1 MNYSSFFK
9 VRILD
14 VGLLWVYLRRAK
26 EPYRRRICPR
36 AALLIYTRMIKA
48 VLLIGGKRYDVTDH
62 LKNWEDVE
70 ISAKRKDL
78 GGVVRSFSN
87 KFEFVKGAYDLL
99 EAEYLS
105 NYTKASAILV
115 IGVLNDSWGYNE
127 KFRCKL
133 DFSTYQSDGYT
144 ISINAIDDSVAS
156 IINANKSQ
164 VYDIPVSELKEDTL
178 YYDRI
183 KLLNKSAMYITPNFE
198 NELMPDYDRFMALR
212 LQSWETLLPLAY
224 GEISTPV
231 KGVMEV
237 YDVGMDIPYDN
248 AGNTGYF
255 ALCLVDRIEINLRIR
270 MVVDLMTTKVT
281 SLHIRHMSA
290 DNKLKS
296 DKAILLSKDGSSAG
310 VTFVDESLSYAMRDG
325 DRLIAYILCVP
336 SIGEDIDEIIKIS
349 RDYDFYIDY
358 SARNKPVNI
367 DAFSPKKILSSLLSR
382 MGVSLSGDIV
392 SGSMPIPWMMAAE
405 SVRGIKDAK
414 VHTSFSKFCD
424 FAKALMGYD
433 YEILDN
439 SVRFRHMNDFFVNE
453 TKELDHVSNMEL
465 SVDESLI
472 YSGVEIGFD
481 KQDYDEI
488 NGRDEFHFKSSFS
501 TGLDIKDN
509 ILSLI
514 SPYRADCYGLEF
526 LANER
531 DEESKDTDSDN
542 DIFIAH
548 ARKDGDRLV
557 LVREA
562 NGGGIYAVTGVLF
575 PDTIFNASYS
585 PRNMLL
591 VNKERLGIC
600 TDYLSFTASNGNS
613 SISIGGVSETLPV
626 SLPVSDRRIRIDK
639 VSVETPGLSPFP
651 GNYRGRLSFSYAG
664 RSYEGWVSEITE
676 KIGKYQTASY
686 SLILSKI
693 T

>member
-1 MNYSSFFK
+1 
-9 VRILD
+9 
-14 VGLLWVYLRRAK
+14 
-26 EPYRRRICPR
+26 
-36 AALLIYTRMIKA
+36 MIKA
-48 VLLIGGKRYDVTDH
+48 VLLIGGKRYDITDH
-62 LKNWEDVE
+62 LRNWEDVE

-99 EAEYLS
+99 EAEYLA

-133 DFSTYQSDGYT
+133 DFSTFQSDGYT
-144 ISINAIDDSVAS
+144 ITINAIDDSVAS

-164 VYDIPVSELKEDTL
+164 VYDIPVSELKEEAL

-183 KLLNKSAMYITPNFE
+183 DLNNRVEFGVNPNDPNNEQTDPDIYPIEYTGNYLFPLVYMDTNFPVKNKIEVFDNDGYIENSNDVTPLIKAISDIKIVFRLDFKIRQVEVGVDQQAIYPELLLWLFDKNGVKQTSSKIGYFDGDNDIHIDYQYTVLMRPGDYISLFIDSKT
-198 NELMPDYDRFMALR
+198 
-212 LQSWETLLPLAY
+212 LQTLHAKVFDVK
-224 GEISTPV
+224 EISV
-231 KGVMEV
+231 
-237 YDVGMDIPYDN
+237 
-248 AGNTGYF
+248 
-255 ALCLVDRIEINLRIR
+255 
-270 MVVDLMTTKVT
+270 
-281 SLHIRHMSA
+281 
-290 DNKLKS
+290 
-296 DKAILLSKDGSSAG
+296 
-310 VTFVDESLSYAMRDG
+310 SY
-325 DRLIAYILCVP
+325 
-336 SIGEDIDEIIKIS
+336 IG
-349 RDYDFYIDY
+349 
-358 SARNKPVNI
+358 RNKPVNI
-367 DAFSPKKILSSLLSR
+367 DAFSPKKLLSSLLSR

-424 FAKALMGYD
+424 FAKALLGYD

-453 TKELDHVSNMEL
+453 TKDLEHVSGMDL

-472 YSGVEIGFD
+472 YSGVDIGFD

-501 TGLDIKDN
+501 TGLSIKDN

-531 DEESKDTDSDN
+531 DEDSKDTDSDN
-542 DIFIAH
+542 DIFIVH
-548 ARKDGDRLV
+548 ARKDDDRLI

-562 NGGGIYAVTGVLF
+562 NGGGICAVTGVLF
-575 PDTIFNASYS
+575 PDTIFNALYS

-591 VNKERLGIC
+591 VNKFRINIC
-600 TDYLSFTASNGNS
+600 TDYLSFTASEGNS
-613 SISIGGVSETLPV
+613 SISVGGVPETLPI
-626 SLPVSDRRIRIDK
+626 SLPANDRRIRIDK
-639 VSVETPGLSPFP
+639 VSVETIGLSPFP
-651 GNYRGRLSFSYAG
+651 GNYRGKLSFSYAG

-676 KIGKYQTASY
+676 KIGKPQTTTY

>member
-1 MNYSSFFK
+1 M
-9 VRILD
+9 
-14 VGLLWVYLRRAK
+14 
-26 EPYRRRICPR
+26 
-36 AALLIYTRMIKA
+36 RMIKA

-105 NYTKASAILV
+105 NYTRASAILV

-183 KLLNKSAMYITPNFE
+183 KLLNKSTMYITPNFE

-212 LQSWETLLPLAY
+212 LQSRETLLPLAY

-248 AGNTGYF
+248 AGKTGYF
-255 ALCLVDRIEINLRIR
+255 ALCLVDKIEINLRIR
-270 MVVDLMTTKVT
+270 MVVDLLTTAVT

-310 VTFVDESLSYAMRDG
+310 VTSVDESLSYAMRDG
-325 DRLIAYILCVP
+325 DRLIAYILCVT

-367 DAFSPKKILSSLLSR
+367 DAFSPKKLLSSLLSR

-424 FAKALMGYD
+424 FAKALMGHD

-542 DIFIAH
+542 DIFIVH

-557 LVREA
+557 LVREE
-562 NGGGIYAVTGVLF
+562 NGGAVYAVTGVLF

-600 TDYLSFTASNGNS
+600 TDYLSFTASDGNS
-613 SISIGGVSETLPV
+613 SISIGGVSETLPI
-626 SLPVSDRRIRIDK
+626 SLPVNDRRIRIDK
-639 VSVETPGLSPFP
+639 VSLETPGLSPFP
-651 GNYRGRLSFSYAG
+651 GNYRGKLSFSYAG

>member
-1 MNYSSFFK
+1 
-9 VRILD
+9 
-14 VGLLWVYLRRAK
+14 
-26 EPYRRRICPR
+26 
-36 AALLIYTRMIKA
+36 MIKA

-70 ISAKRKDL
+70 ISAKRKDI

-183 KLLNKSAMYITPNFE
+183 KLLNKSTMYITPNFE

-212 LQSWETLLPLAY
+212 LQSRETLLPLAY

-248 AGNTGYF
+248 AGKTGYF
-255 ALCLVDRIEINLRIR
+255 ALCLVDKIEINLRIR
-270 MVVDLMTTKVT
+270 MVVDLLTTAVT

-310 VTFVDESLSYAMRDG
+310 VTSVDESLSYAMRDG
-325 DRLIAYILCVP
+325 DRLIAYILCVT

-367 DAFSPKKILSSLLSR
+367 DAFSPKKLLSSLLSR

-424 FAKALMGYD
+424 FAKALLGYD

-472 YSGVEIGFD
+472 YSGVDIGFD
-481 KQDYDEI
+481 KQEYDEI

-542 DIFIAH
+542 DIFIVH

-557 LVREA
+557 LVREE
-562 NGGGIYAVTGVLF
+562 NGEAIYAVTGVLF
-575 PDTIFNASYS
+575 SDTIFNASYS

-600 TDYLSFTASNGNS
+600 TDYLSFTASDGNS
-613 SISIGGVSETLPV
+613 SISIGGVSETLPI
-626 SLPVSDRRIRIDK
+626 SLPVNDRRIRIDK
-639 VSVETPGLSPFP
+639 VSLETPGLSPFP
-651 GNYRGRLSFSYAG
+651 GNYRGKLSFSYAG

-676 KIGKYQTASY
+676 KIGKPQTTTS

>member
-1 MNYSSFFK
+1 M
-9 VRILD
+9 
-14 VGLLWVYLRRAK
+14 
-26 EPYRRRICPR
+26 
-36 AALLIYTRMIKA
+36 RMIKA

-70 ISAKRKDL
+70 ISAKRKDI

-178 YYDRI
+178 YYDRMNLNNRVEFGVNPNDPKNEQTDPDIYPIEYTGNYLFPLIYMDTNFPVKNKIEVFDNDGYVENSNDVTPLI
-183 KLLNKSAMYITPNFE
+183 KAISDIKIVFRLDFKIRQVEVGVDQQAIYPELLLWLFDKNGVRQTSTKIGYFDGDNDIHIDYQYTVLMRPGDYISLFIDSKT
-198 NELMPDYDRFMALR
+198 
-212 LQSWETLLPLAY
+212 LQTLHAKVFDVK
-224 GEISTPV
+224 EISV
-231 KGVMEV
+231 
-237 YDVGMDIPYDN
+237 
-248 AGNTGYF
+248 
-255 ALCLVDRIEINLRIR
+255 
-270 MVVDLMTTKVT
+270 
-281 SLHIRHMSA
+281 
-290 DNKLKS
+290 
-296 DKAILLSKDGSSAG
+296 
-310 VTFVDESLSYAMRDG
+310 SY
-325 DRLIAYILCVP
+325 
-336 SIGEDIDEIIKIS
+336 IG
-349 RDYDFYIDY
+349 
-358 SARNKPVNI
+358 RNKPVNI
-367 DAFSPKKILSSLLSR
+367 DVFSPKKLLSSLLSR

-424 FAKALMGYD
+424 FAKALLGYD

-542 DIFIAH
+542 DIFIVH

-557 LVREA
+557 LVREE
-562 NGGGIYAVTGVLF
+562 NGGAIYAVTGVLF

-600 TDYLSFTASNGNS
+600 TDYLSFTASDGNS
-613 SISIGGVSETLPV
+613 SISIGGVSETLPI
-626 SLPVSDRRIRIDK
+626 SLPVNDRRIRIDK
-639 VSVETPGLSPFP
+639 VSLETPGLSPFP
-651 GNYRGRLSFSYAG
+651 GNYRGKLSFSYAG

>member
-1 MNYSSFFK
+1 M
-9 VRILD
+9 
-14 VGLLWVYLRRAK
+14 
-26 EPYRRRICPR
+26 
-36 AALLIYTRMIKA
+36 RMIKA

-70 ISAKRKDL
+70 ISAKRKDI

-183 KLLNKSAMYITPNFE
+183 KLLNKSTMYITPNFE

-212 LQSWETLLPLAY
+212 LQSRETLLPLAY

-255 ALCLVDRIEINLRIR
+255 TLCLVDRIEINLRIR
-270 MVVDLMTTKVT
+270 MVVDLLTTAVT

-310 VTFVDESLSYAMRDG
+310 VTFVDESLSYVMRDG
-325 DRLIAYILCVP
+325 DRLIAYILCVT

-367 DAFSPKKILSSLLSR
+367 DAFSPKKLLSSLLSR

-424 FAKALMGYD
+424 FAKALLGYD

-453 TKELDHVSNMEL
+453 TKELDHVSNMDL

-509 ILSLI
+509 ILPLI

-557 LVREA
+557 LVREE
-562 NGGGIYAVTGVLF
+562 NGGAIYAVTGVLF

-600 TDYLSFTASNGNS
+600 TDYLSFTASDGNS
-613 SISIGGVSETLPV
+613 SISIGGVSETLPI
-626 SLPVSDRRIRIDK
+626 SLPVNDRRIRIDK
-639 VSVETPGLSPFP
+639 VSLETPGLSPFP
-651 GNYRGRLSFSYAG
+651 GNYRGKLSFSYAG

>member
-1 MNYSSFFK
+1 M
-9 VRILD
+9 
-14 VGLLWVYLRRAK
+14 
-26 EPYRRRICPR
+26 
-36 AALLIYTRMIKA
+36 RMIKA

-164 VYDIPVSELKEDTL
+164 VYDIPVSELKEDAL

-183 KLLNKSAMYITPNFE
+183 KLLNKSTMYITPNFE

-212 LQSWETLLPLAY
+212 LQSRETLLPLAY

-248 AGNTGYF
+248 AGKTGYF
-255 ALCLVDRIEINLRIR
+255 ALCLVDKIEINLRIR
-270 MVVDLMTTKVT
+270 MVVDLLTTAVT

-310 VTFVDESLSYAMRDG
+310 VTSVDESLSYAMRDG
-325 DRLIAYILCVP
+325 DRLIAYILCVT

-367 DAFSPKKILSSLLSR
+367 DAFSPKKLLSSLLSR

-424 FAKALMGYD
+424 FAKALLGYD

-531 DEESKDTDSDN
+531 DEESKDTGSDN
-542 DIFIAH
+542 DIFIIH

-557 LVREA
+557 LVREE
-562 NGGGIYAVTGVLF
+562 NGGAIYAVTGVLF

-600 TDYLSFTASNGNS
+600 TDYLSFTASDGNS
-613 SISIGGVSETLPV
+613 SISIGGVSETLPI
-626 SLPVSDRRIRIDK
+626 SLPVNDRRIRIDK
-639 VSVETPGLSPFP
+639 VSLETPGLSPFP
-651 GNYRGRLSFSYAG
+651 GNYRGKLSFSYAG

>member
-1 MNYSSFFK
+1 
-9 VRILD
+9 
-14 VGLLWVYLRRAK
+14 
-26 EPYRRRICPR
+26 
-36 AALLIYTRMIKA
+36 MIKA

-70 ISAKRKDL
+70 ISAKRKDI

-183 KLLNKSAMYITPNFE
+183 KLLNKSTMYITPNFE

-212 LQSWETLLPLAY
+212 LQSRETLLPLAY

-248 AGNTGYF
+248 AGKTGYF
-255 ALCLVDRIEINLRIR
+255 ALCLVDKIEINLRIR
-270 MVVDLMTTKVT
+270 MVVDLLTTAVT

-310 VTFVDESLSYAMRDG
+310 VTSVDESLSYAMRDG
-325 DRLIAYILCVP
+325 DRLIAYILCVT

-367 DAFSPKKILSSLLSR
+367 DAFSPKKLLSSLLSR

-542 DIFIAH
+542 DIFIVH

-557 LVREA
+557 LVREE
-562 NGGGIYAVTGVLF
+562 NGGAIYAVTGVLF

-600 TDYLSFTASNGNS
+600 TDYLSFTASDGNS
-613 SISIGGVSETLPV
+613 SISIGGVSETLPI
-626 SLPVSDRRIRIDK
+626 SLPVNDRRIRIDK
-639 VSVETPGLSPFP
+639 VSLETPGLSPFP
-651 GNYRGRLSFSYAG
+651 GNYRGKLSFSYAG

>member
-1 MNYSSFFK
+1 M
-9 VRILD
+9 
-14 VGLLWVYLRRAK
+14 
-26 EPYRRRICPR
+26 
-36 AALLIYTRMIKA
+36 RMIKA

-105 NYTKASAILV
+105 NYTRASAILV

-183 KLLNKSAMYITPNFE
+183 KLLNKSTMYITPNFE

-212 LQSWETLLPLAY
+212 LQSRETLLPLAY

-248 AGNTGYF
+248 AGKTGYF
-255 ALCLVDRIEINLRIR
+255 ALCLVDKIEINLRIR
-270 MVVDLMTTKVT
+270 MVVDLLTTAVT

-310 VTFVDESLSYAMRDG
+310 VTSVDESLSYAMRDG
-325 DRLIAYILCVP
+325 DRLIAYILCVT

-367 DAFSPKKILSSLLSR
+367 DAFSPKKLLSSLLSR

-424 FAKALMGYD
+424 FAKALLGYD

-542 DIFIAH
+542 DIFIVH

-557 LVREA
+557 LVREE
-562 NGGGIYAVTGVLF
+562 NGGAIYAVTGVLF

-600 TDYLSFTASNGNS
+600 TDYLSFTASDGNS
-613 SISIGGVSETLPV
+613 SISIGGVSETLPI
-626 SLPVSDRRIRIDK
+626 SLPVNDRRIRIDK
-639 VSVETPGLSPFP
+639 VSLETPGLSPFP
-651 GNYRGRLSFSYAG
+651 GNYRGKLSFSYAG

-676 KIGKYQTASY
+676 KIGKPQTTTY

>member
-1 MNYSSFFK
+1 M
-9 VRILD
+9 
-14 VGLLWVYLRRAK
+14 
-26 EPYRRRICPR
+26 
-36 AALLIYTRMIKA
+36 RMIKA

-78 GGVVRSFSN
+78 CGVVRSFSN

-183 KLLNKSAMYITPNFE
+183 KLLNKSTMYITPNFE

-212 LQSWETLLPLAY
+212 LQSRETLLPLAY

-248 AGNTGYF
+248 AGKTGYF
-255 ALCLVDRIEINLRIR
+255 ALCLVDKIEINLRIR
-270 MVVDLMTTKVT
+270 MVVDLLTTAVT

-310 VTFVDESLSYAMRDG
+310 VTSVDESLSYAMRDG
-325 DRLIAYILCVP
+325 DRLIAYILCVT

-367 DAFSPKKILSSLLSR
+367 DAFSPKKLLSSLLSR

-424 FAKALMGYD
+424 FAKALLGYD

-542 DIFIAH
+542 DIFIVH

-557 LVREA
+557 LVREE
-562 NGGGIYAVTGVLF
+562 NGGAIYAVTGVLF

-591 VNKERLGIC
+591 VNKEKLGIC
-600 TDYLSFTASNGNS
+600 TDYLSFTASDGNS
-613 SISIGGVSETLPV
+613 SISIGGVSETLPI
-626 SLPVSDRRIRIDK
+626 SLPVNDRRIRIDK
-639 VSVETPGLSPFP
+639 VSLETPGLSPFP
-651 GNYRGRLSFSYAG
+651 GNYRGKLSFSYAG

>member
-1 MNYSSFFK
+1 M
-9 VRILD
+9 
-14 VGLLWVYLRRAK
+14 
-26 EPYRRRICPR
+26 
-36 AALLIYTRMIKA
+36 RMIKA

-105 NYTKASAILV
+105 NYTRASAILV

-183 KLLNKSAMYITPNFE
+183 KLLNKSTMYITPNFE

-212 LQSWETLLPLAY
+212 LQSRETLLPLAY

-248 AGNTGYF
+248 AGKTGYF
-255 ALCLVDRIEINLRIR
+255 ALCLVDKIEINLRIR
-270 MVVDLMTTKVT
+270 MVVDLLTTAVT

-310 VTFVDESLSYAMRDG
+310 VTSVDESLSYAMRDG
-325 DRLIAYILCVP
+325 DRLIAYILCVT

-367 DAFSPKKILSSLLSR
+367 DAFSPKKLLSSLLSR
-382 MGVSLSGDIV
+382 MGVSLSVDIV

-542 DIFIAH
+542 DIFIVH

-557 LVREA
+557 LVREE
-562 NGGGIYAVTGVLF
+562 NGGAIYAVTGVLF

-600 TDYLSFTASNGNS
+600 TDYLSFTASDGNS
-613 SISIGGVSETLPV
+613 SISIGGVSETLLIP
-626 SLPVSDRRIRIDK
+626 LPVNDRRIRIDK
-639 VSVETPGLSPFP
+639 VSLETPGLSPFP
-651 GNYRGRLSFSYAG
+651 GNYRGKLSFSYAG

>member
-1 MNYSSFFK
+1 
-9 VRILD
+9 
-14 VGLLWVYLRRAK
+14 
-26 EPYRRRICPR
+26 
-36 AALLIYTRMIKA
+36 MIKA

-70 ISAKRKDL
+70 ISAKRKDI

-183 KLLNKSAMYITPNFE
+183 KLLNKSTMYITPNFE

-212 LQSWETLLPLAY
+212 LQSRETLLPLAY

-255 ALCLVDRIEINLRIR
+255 TLCLVDRIEINLRIR
-270 MVVDLMTTKVT
+270 MVVDLLTTAVT

-310 VTFVDESLSYAMRDG
+310 VTFVDESLSYVMRDG
-325 DRLIAYILCVP
+325 DRLIAYILCVT

-367 DAFSPKKILSSLLSR
+367 DAFSPKKLLSSLLSR

-481 KQDYDEI
+481 KQEYDEI

-542 DIFIAH
+542 DIFIVH

-557 LVREA
+557 LVREE
-562 NGGGIYAVTGVLF
+562 NGGAIYAVTGVLF

-600 TDYLSFTASNGNS
+600 TDYLSFTASDGNS
-613 SISIGGVSETLPV
+613 SISIGGVLETLPI
-626 SLPVSDRRIRIDK
+626 SLPVNDRMIRIDK
-639 VSVETPGLSPFP
+639 VSLETPGLSPFP
-651 GNYRGRLSFSYAG
+651 GNYRGKLSFSYAG

>member
-1 MNYSSFFK
+1 
-9 VRILD
+9 
-14 VGLLWVYLRRAK
+14 
-26 EPYRRRICPR
+26 
-36 AALLIYTRMIKA
+36 MIKA

-183 KLLNKSAMYITPNFE
+183 KLLNKSTMYITPNFE

-212 LQSWETLLPLAY
+212 LQSRETLLPLAY

-248 AGNTGYF
+248 AGKTGYF
-255 ALCLVDRIEINLRIR
+255 ALCLVDKIEINLRIR
-270 MVVDLMTTKVT
+270 MVVDLLTTAVT

-310 VTFVDESLSYAMRDG
+310 VTSVDESLSYAMRDG
-325 DRLIAYILCVP
+325 DRLIAYILCVT

-367 DAFSPKKILSSLLSR
+367 DAFSPKKLLSSLLSR

-424 FAKALMGYD
+424 FAKALLGYD

-542 DIFIAH
+542 DIFIVH

-557 LVREA
+557 LVREE
-562 NGGGIYAVTGVLF
+562 NGGAIYAVTGVLF

-600 TDYLSFTASNGNS
+600 TDYLSFTASDGNS
-613 SISIGGVSETLPV
+613 SISIGGVSETLPI
-626 SLPVSDRRIRIDK
+626 SLPVNDRRIRIDK
-639 VSVETPGLSPFP
+639 VSLETPGLSPFP
-651 GNYRGRLSFSYAG
+651 GNYRGKLSFSYAG

>member
-1 MNYSSFFK
+1 
-9 VRILD
+9 
-14 VGLLWVYLRRAK
+14 
-26 EPYRRRICPR
+26 
-36 AALLIYTRMIKA
+36 MIKA

-78 GGVVRSFSN
+78 GGGVRSFSN

-178 YYDRI
+178 YYDRMNLNNRVEFGVNPNDPKNEQTDPDIYPIEYTGNYLFPLIYMDTNFPVKNKIEVFDNDGYVENSNDVTPLI
-183 KLLNKSAMYITPNFE
+183 KAISDIKIVFRLDFKIRQVEVGVDQQAIYPELLLWLFDKNGVRQTSTKIGYFDGDNDIHIDYQYTVLMRPGDYISLFIDSKT
-198 NELMPDYDRFMALR
+198 
-212 LQSWETLLPLAY
+212 LQTLHAKVFDVK
-224 GEISTPV
+224 EISV
-231 KGVMEV
+231 
-237 YDVGMDIPYDN
+237 
-248 AGNTGYF
+248 
-255 ALCLVDRIEINLRIR
+255 
-270 MVVDLMTTKVT
+270 
-281 SLHIRHMSA
+281 
-290 DNKLKS
+290 
-296 DKAILLSKDGSSAG
+296 
-310 VTFVDESLSYAMRDG
+310 SY
-325 DRLIAYILCVP
+325 
-336 SIGEDIDEIIKIS
+336 IG
-349 RDYDFYIDY
+349 
-358 SARNKPVNI
+358 RNKPVNI
-367 DAFSPKKILSSLLSR
+367 DVFSPKKLLSSLLSR

-424 FAKALMGYD
+424 FAKALLGYD

-542 DIFIAH
+542 DIFIVH
-548 ARKDGDRLV
+548 ARKG
-557 LVREA
+557 
-562 NGGGIYAVTGVLF
+562 
-575 PDTIFNASYS
+575 
-585 PRNMLL
+585 
-591 VNKERLGIC
+591 
-600 TDYLSFTASNGNS
+600 
-613 SISIGGVSETLPV
+613 
-626 SLPVSDRRIRIDK
+626 
-639 VSVETPGLSPFP
+639 
-651 GNYRGRLSFSYAG
+651 
-664 RSYEGWVSEITE
+664 
-676 KIGKYQTASY
+676 
-686 SLILSKI
+686 
-693 T
+693 

>member
-1 MNYSSFFK
+1 
-9 VRILD
+9 
-14 VGLLWVYLRRAK
+14 
-26 EPYRRRICPR
+26 
-36 AALLIYTRMIKA
+36 MIKA
-48 VLLIGGKRYDVTDH
+48 VLLIGGKRYDITDH
-62 LKNWEDVE
+62 LRNWEDVE

-78 GGVVRSFSN
+78 GGVVRTFSN

-99 EAEYLS
+99 EAEYLA

-144 ISINAIDDSVAS
+144 ITINAIDDSVAS

-183 KLLNKSAMYITPNFE
+183 YLLNKSTMYITPNFE
-198 NELMPDYDRFMALR
+198 NELMPDYEQFMALR
-212 LQSWETLLPLAY
+212 LQSRETLLPLAY

-248 AGNTGYF
+248 AGKTGYF
-255 ALCLVDRIEINLRIR
+255 ALCLVDKIEINLRIR
-270 MVVDLMTTKVT
+270 MVVDLLTTAVT

-296 DKAILLSKDGSSAG
+296 DKAILLSKEGSSAG

-325 DRLIAYILCVP
+325 DRLIAYILCVT

-367 DAFSPKKILSSLLSR
+367 DAFSPKKLLSSLLSR

-424 FAKALMGYD
+424 FAKALLGYD

-453 TKELDHVSNMEL
+453 TKDLEHVSGMDL

-472 YSGVEIGFD
+472 YSGVDIGFD

-501 TGLDIKDN
+501 TGLSIKDN

-531 DEESKDTDSDN
+531 EEESKDTDSDN
-542 DIFIAH
+542 DIFIVH

-557 LVREA
+557 LVREE
-562 NGGGIYAVTGVLF
+562 NGGAIYAVTGVLF
-575 PDTIFNASYS
+575 SDTIFNASYS

-600 TDYLSFTASNGNS
+600 TDYLSFTASDGNS
-613 SISIGGVSETLPV
+613 SISIGGVSETLPI
-626 SLPVSDRRIRIDK
+626 SLPVNDRRIRIDK
-639 VSVETPGLSPFP
+639 VSLETPGLSPFP
-651 GNYRGRLSFSYAG
+651 GNYGGKLSFSYAG

-676 KIGKYQTASY
+676 KIGKPQTTTY

>member
-1 MNYSSFFK
+1 
-9 VRILD
+9 
-14 VGLLWVYLRRAK
+14 
-26 EPYRRRICPR
+26 
-36 AALLIYTRMIKA
+36 MIKA

-183 KLLNKSAMYITPNFE
+183 KLLNKSTMYITPNFE

-212 LQSWETLLPLAY
+212 LQSRETLLPLAY

-248 AGNTGYF
+248 AGKTGYF
-255 ALCLVDRIEINLRIR
+255 ALCLVDKIEINLRIR
-270 MVVDLMTTKVT
+270 MVVDLLTTAVT

-310 VTFVDESLSYAMRDG
+310 VTSVDESLSYAMRDG
-325 DRLIAYILCVP
+325 DRLIAYILCVT

-367 DAFSPKKILSSLLSR
+367 DAFSPKKLLSSLLSR

-542 DIFIAH
+542 DIFIVH

-557 LVREA
+557 LVREE
-562 NGGGIYAVTGVLF
+562 NGGAIYAVTGVLF

-600 TDYLSFTASNGNS
+600 TDYLSFTASDGNS
-613 SISIGGVSETLPV
+613 SISIGGVSETLPI
-626 SLPVSDRRIRIDK
+626 SLPVNDRRIRIDK
-639 VSVETPGLSPFP
+639 VSLETPGLSPFP
-651 GNYRGRLSFSYAG
+651 GNYRGKLSFSYAG

>member
-1 MNYSSFFK
+1 
-9 VRILD
+9 
-14 VGLLWVYLRRAK
+14 
-26 EPYRRRICPR
+26 
-36 AALLIYTRMIKA
+36 MIKA

-183 KLLNKSAMYITPNFE
+183 KLLNKSTMYITPNFE
-198 NELMPDYDRFMALR
+198 NELMPDYDWFMALR
-212 LQSWETLLPLAY
+212 LQSRETLLPLAY

-231 KGVMEV
+231 KRVMEV

-248 AGNTGYF
+248 AGKTGYF
-255 ALCLVDRIEINLRIR
+255 ALCLVDKIEINIRIR
-270 MVVDLMTTKVT
+270 MVVDLLTTAVT

-310 VTFVDESLSYAMRDG
+310 VTSVDESLSCAMRDG
-325 DRLIAYILCVP
+325 DRLIAYILCVT

-367 DAFSPKKILSSLLSR
+367 DAFSPKKLLSSLLSR

-424 FAKALMGYD
+424 FAKALLGYD

-542 DIFIAH
+542 DIFIVH

-557 LVREA
+557 LVREE
-562 NGGGIYAVTGVLF
+562 NGGAIYAVTGVLF

-600 TDYLSFTASNGNS
+600 TDYLSFTASDGNS
-613 SISIGGVSETLPV
+613 SISIGGVSETLPI
-626 SLPVSDRRIRIDK
+626 SLPVNDRRIRIDK
-639 VSVETPGLSPFP
+639 VSLETPGLSPFP
-651 GNYRGRLSFSYAG
+651 GNYRGKLSFSYAG

>member
-1 MNYSSFFK
+1 M
-9 VRILD
+9 
-14 VGLLWVYLRRAK
+14 
-26 EPYRRRICPR
+26 
-36 AALLIYTRMIKA
+36 RMIKA

-78 GGVVRSFSN
+78 CGVVRSFSN

-183 KLLNKSAMYITPNFE
+183 KLLNKSTMYITPNFE

-212 LQSWETLLPLAY
+212 LQSRETLLPLAY

-248 AGNTGYF
+248 AGKTGYF
-255 ALCLVDRIEINLRIR
+255 ALCLVDKIEINLRIR
-270 MVVDLMTTKVT
+270 MVVDLLTTAVT

-296 DKAILLSKDGSSAG
+296 DKAILLSEDGSSAG

-325 DRLIAYILCVP
+325 DRLIAYILCVT

-367 DAFSPKKILSSLLSR
+367 DAFSPKKLLSSLLSR

-424 FAKALMGYD
+424 FAKALLGYD

-600 TDYLSFTASNGNS
+600 TDYLSFTASDGNS
-613 SISIGGVSETLPV
+613 SISIGGVSETLPI
-626 SLPVSDRRIRIDK
+626 SLPVNDRRIRIDK
-639 VSVETPGLSPFP
+639 VSLETPGLSPFP

>member
-1 MNYSSFFK
+1 M
-9 VRILD
+9 
-14 VGLLWVYLRRAK
+14 
-26 EPYRRRICPR
+26 
-36 AALLIYTRMIKA
+36 RMIKA

-70 ISAKRKDL
+70 ISAKRKDI

-183 KLLNKSAMYITPNFE
+183 KLLNKSTMYITPNFE

-212 LQSWETLLPLAY
+212 LQSRETLLPLAY

-248 AGNTGYF
+248 AGKTGYF
-255 ALCLVDRIEINLRIR
+255 ALCLVDKIEINLRIR
-270 MVVDLMTTKVT
+270 MVVDLLTTAVT

-310 VTFVDESLSYAMRDG
+310 VTSVDESLSYAMRDG
-325 DRLIAYILCVP
+325 DRLIAYILCVT

-349 RDYDFYIDY
+349 RNYDFYIDY

-367 DAFSPKKILSSLLSR
+367 DAFSPKKLLSSLLSR

-424 FAKALMGYD
+424 FAKALLGYD

-542 DIFIAH
+542 DIFIVH

-557 LVREA
+557 LVREE
-562 NGGGIYAVTGVLF
+562 NGGAIYAVTGVLF

-600 TDYLSFTASNGNS
+600 TDYLSFTASDGNS
-613 SISIGGVSETLPV
+613 SISIGGVSETLPI
-626 SLPVSDRRIRIDK
+626 SLPVNDRRIRIDK
-639 VSVETPGLSPFP
+639 VSLETPGLSPFP
-651 GNYRGRLSFSYAG
+651 GNYRGKLSFSYAG

>member
-1 MNYSSFFK
+1 M
-9 VRILD
+9 
-14 VGLLWVYLRRAK
+14 
-26 EPYRRRICPR
+26 
-36 AALLIYTRMIKA
+36 
-48 VLLIGGKRYDVTDH
+48 TDH

-70 ISAKRKDL
+70 ISAKRKDI

-183 KLLNKSAMYITPNFE
+183 KLLNKSTMYITPNFE

-212 LQSWETLLPLAY
+212 LQSRETLLPLAY

-248 AGNTGYF
+248 AGKTGYF
-255 ALCLVDRIEINLRIR
+255 ALCLVDKIEINLRIR
-270 MVVDLMTTKVT
+270 MVVDLLTTAVT

-310 VTFVDESLSYAMRDG
+310 VTSVDESLSYAMRDG
-325 DRLIAYILCVP
+325 DRLIAYILCVT

-367 DAFSPKKILSSLLSR
+367 DAFSPKKLLSSLLSR

-424 FAKALMGYD
+424 FAKALLGYD

-542 DIFIAH
+542 DIFIVH

-557 LVREA
+557 LVREE
-562 NGGGIYAVTGVLF
+562 NGGAIYAVMGVLF

-600 TDYLSFTASNGNS
+600 TDYLSFTASDGNS
-613 SISIGGVSETLPV
+613 SISIGGVSETLPI
-626 SLPVSDRRIRIDK
+626 SLPVNDRRIRIDK
-639 VSVETPGLSPFP
+639 VSLETPGLSPFP
-651 GNYRGRLSFSYAG
+651 GNYRGKLSFSYAG

>member
-1 MNYSSFFK
+1 M
-9 VRILD
+9 
-14 VGLLWVYLRRAK
+14 
-26 EPYRRRICPR
+26 
-36 AALLIYTRMIKA
+36 RMIKA

-105 NYTKASAILV
+105 NYTRASAILV

-183 KLLNKSAMYITPNFE
+183 KLLNKSTMYITPNFE

-212 LQSWETLLPLAY
+212 LQSRETLLPLAY

-248 AGNTGYF
+248 AGKTGYF
-255 ALCLVDRIEINLRIR
+255 ALCLVDKIEINLRIR
-270 MVVDLMTTKVT
+270 MVVDLLTTAVT

-310 VTFVDESLSYAMRDG
+310 VTSVDESLSYAMRDG
-325 DRLIAYILCVP
+325 DRLIAYILCVT

-367 DAFSPKKILSSLLSR
+367 DAFSPKKLLSSLLSR

-424 FAKALMGYD
+424 FAKALLGYD

-542 DIFIAH
+542 DIFIVH

-557 LVREA
+557 LVREE
-562 NGGGIYAVTGVLF
+562 NGGAIYAVTGVLF
-575 PDTIFNASYS
+575 SDTIFNASYS

-600 TDYLSFTASNGNS
+600 TDYLSFTASDGNS
-613 SISIGGVSETLPV
+613 SISIGGVSETLPI
-626 SLPVSDRRIRIDK
+626 SLPVNDRRIRIDK
-639 VSVETPGLSPFP
+639 VSLETPGLSPFP
-651 GNYRGRLSFSYAG
+651 GNYRGKLSFSYAG

>member
-1 MNYSSFFK
+1 M
-9 VRILD
+9 
-14 VGLLWVYLRRAK
+14 
-26 EPYRRRICPR
+26 
-36 AALLIYTRMIKA
+36 RMIKA

-70 ISAKRKDL
+70 ISAKRKDI

-183 KLLNKSAMYITPNFE
+183 KLLNKSTMYITPNFE

-212 LQSWETLLPLAY
+212 LQSRETLLPLAY

-248 AGNTGYF
+248 AGKTGYF
-255 ALCLVDRIEINLRIR
+255 ALCLVDKIEINLRIR
-270 MVVDLMTTKVT
+270 MVVDLLTTAVT

-310 VTFVDESLSYAMRDG
+310 VTSVDESLSYAMRDG
-325 DRLIAYILCVP
+325 DRLIAYILCVT

-367 DAFSPKKILSSLLSR
+367 DAFSPKKLLSSLLSR

-424 FAKALMGYD
+424 FAKALLGYD

-542 DIFIAH
+542 DIFIVH

-557 LVREA
+557 LVREE
-562 NGGGIYAVTGVLF
+562 NGGAIYAVTGVLF
-575 PDTIFNASYS
+575 SDTIFNASYS

-600 TDYLSFTASNGNS
+600 TDYLSFTASDGNS
-613 SISIGGVSETLPV
+613 SISIGGVSETLPI
-626 SLPVSDRRIRIDK
+626 SLPVNDRRIRIDK
-639 VSVETPGLSPFP
+639 VSLETPGLSPFP
-651 GNYRGRLSFSYAG
+651 GNYKGKLSFSYAG

-676 KIGKYQTASY
+676 KIGKPQTTTY

>member
-1 MNYSSFFK
+1 
-9 VRILD
+9 
-14 VGLLWVYLRRAK
+14 
-26 EPYRRRICPR
+26 
-36 AALLIYTRMIKA
+36 MIKA

-70 ISAKRKDL
+70 ISAKRKDI

-164 VYDIPVSELKEDTL
+164 VYDIPVSELKEGAL

-183 KLLNKSAMYITPNFE
+183 KLLNKSTMYITPNFE

-212 LQSWETLLPLAY
+212 LQSRETLLPLAY

-248 AGNTGYF
+248 AGKTGYF
-255 ALCLVDRIEINLRIR
+255 ALCLVDKIEINLRIR
-270 MVVDLMTTKVT
+270 MVVDLLTTAVT

-310 VTFVDESLSYAMRDG
+310 VTSVDESLSYAMRDG
-325 DRLIAYILCVP
+325 DRLIAYILCVT

-367 DAFSPKKILSSLLSR
+367 DAFSPKKLLSSLLSR

-424 FAKALMGYD
+424 FAKALLGYD

-542 DIFIAH
+542 DIFIVH

-557 LVREA
+557 LVREE
-562 NGGGIYAVTGVLF
+562 NGGAIYAVTGVLF
-575 PDTIFNASYS
+575 SDTIFNASYS

-600 TDYLSFTASNGNS
+600 TDYLSFTASDGNS
-613 SISIGGVSETLPV
+613 SISIGGVSETLPIP
-626 SLPVSDRRIRIDK
+626 LPVNDRRIRIDK
-639 VSVETPGLSPFP
+639 VSLETPGLSPFP
-651 GNYRGRLSFSYAG
+651 GNYRGKLSFSYAG

>member
-1 MNYSSFFK
+1 
-9 VRILD
+9 
-14 VGLLWVYLRRAK
+14 
-26 EPYRRRICPR
+26 
-36 AALLIYTRMIKA
+36 MIKA

-70 ISAKRKDL
+70 ISAKRKDI

-183 KLLNKSAMYITPNFE
+183 KLLNKSTMYITPNFE

-212 LQSWETLLPLAY
+212 LQSRETLLPLAY
-224 GEISTPV
+224 GGISTPV

-248 AGNTGYF
+248 AGKTGYF
-255 ALCLVDRIEINLRIR
+255 ALCLVDKIEINLRIR
-270 MVVDLMTTKVT
+270 MVVDLLTTAVT

-310 VTFVDESLSYAMRDG
+310 VTSVDESLSYAMRDG
-325 DRLIAYILCVP
+325 DRLIAYILCVT

-367 DAFSPKKILSSLLSR
+367 DAFSPKKLLSSLLSR

-424 FAKALMGYD
+424 FAKALLGYD

-542 DIFIAH
+542 DIFIVH

-557 LVREA
+557 LVREE
-562 NGGGIYAVTGVLF
+562 NGGAIYAVMGVLF

-585 PRNMLL
+585 PRNMIL

-600 TDYLSFTASNGNS
+600 TDYLSFTASDGNS
-613 SISIGGVSETLPV
+613 SISIGGVSETLPIP
-626 SLPVSDRRIRIDK
+626 LPVNDRRIRIDK
-639 VSVETPGLSPFP
+639 VSLETPGLSPFP
-651 GNYRGRLSFSYAG
+651 GNYRGKLSFSYAG

>member
-1 MNYSSFFK
+1 
-9 VRILD
+9 
-14 VGLLWVYLRRAK
+14 
-26 EPYRRRICPR
+26 
-36 AALLIYTRMIKA
+36 MIKA

-105 NYTKASAILV
+105 NYTKALAILV

-178 YYDRI
+178 YYDRMNLNNRVEFGVNPNDPKNEQTDPDIYPIEYTGNYLFPLIYMDTNFPVKNKIEVFDNDGYVENSNDVTPLI
-183 KLLNKSAMYITPNFE
+183 KAISDIKIVFRLDFKIRQVEVGVDQQAIYPELLLWLFDKNGVRQTSTKIGYFDGDNDIHIDYQYTVLMRPGDYISLFIDSKT
-198 NELMPDYDRFMALR
+198 
-212 LQSWETLLPLAY
+212 LQTLHAKVFDVK
-224 GEISTPV
+224 EISV
-231 KGVMEV
+231 
-237 YDVGMDIPYDN
+237 
-248 AGNTGYF
+248 
-255 ALCLVDRIEINLRIR
+255 
-270 MVVDLMTTKVT
+270 
-281 SLHIRHMSA
+281 
-290 DNKLKS
+290 
-296 DKAILLSKDGSSAG
+296 
-310 VTFVDESLSYAMRDG
+310 SY
-325 DRLIAYILCVP
+325 
-336 SIGEDIDEIIKIS
+336 IG
-349 RDYDFYIDY
+349 
-358 SARNKPVNI
+358 RNKPVNI
-367 DAFSPKKILSSLLSR
+367 DVFSPKKLLSSLLSR

-424 FAKALMGYD
+424 FAKALLGYD

-542 DIFIAH
+542 DIFIVH

-557 LVREA
+557 LVREE
-562 NGGGIYAVTGVLF
+562 NGGAIYAVTGVLF

-600 TDYLSFTASNGNS
+600 TDYLSFTASDGNS
-613 SISIGGVSETLPV
+613 SISIGGVSETLPI
-626 SLPVSDRRIRIDK
+626 SLPVNDRRIRIDK
-639 VSVETPGLSPFP
+639 VSLETPGLSPFP
-651 GNYRGRLSFSYAG
+651 GNYRGKLSFSYAG

>member
-1 MNYSSFFK
+1 M
-9 VRILD
+9 
-14 VGLLWVYLRRAK
+14 
-26 EPYRRRICPR
+26 
-36 AALLIYTRMIKA
+36 RMIKA

-183 KLLNKSAMYITPNFE
+183 KLLNKSTMYITPNFE

-212 LQSWETLLPLAY
+212 LQSRETLLPLAY

-248 AGNTGYF
+248 AGKTGYF
-255 ALCLVDRIEINLRIR
+255 ALCLVDKIEINLRIR
-270 MVVDLMTTKVT
+270 MVVDLLTTAVT

-310 VTFVDESLSYAMRDG
+310 VTFVDESLSYVMRDG
-325 DRLIAYILCVP
+325 DRLIAYILCVT

-367 DAFSPKKILSSLLSR
+367 DAFSPKKLLSSLLSR

-424 FAKALMGYD
+424 FAKALLGYD

-542 DIFIAH
+542 DIFIVH

-557 LVREA
+557 LVREE
-562 NGGGIYAVTGVLF
+562 NGGAIYAVTGVLF

-600 TDYLSFTASNGNS
+600 TDYLSFTASDGNS
-613 SISIGGVSETLPV
+613 SISIGGVSETLPI
-626 SLPVSDRRIRIDK
+626 SLPVNDRRIRIDK
-639 VSVETPGLSPFP
+639 VSLETPGLSPFP
-651 GNYRGRLSFSYAG
+651 GNYRGKLSFSYAG

>member
-1 MNYSSFFK
+1 
-9 VRILD
+9 
-14 VGLLWVYLRRAK
+14 
-26 EPYRRRICPR
+26 
-36 AALLIYTRMIKA
+36 MIKA

-78 GGVVRSFSN
+78 AGVVRSFSN

-178 YYDRI
+178 YYDRMNLNNRVEFGVNPNDPKNEQTDPDIYPIEYTGNYLFPLIYMDTNFPVKNKIEVFDNDGYVENSNDVTPLI
-183 KLLNKSAMYITPNFE
+183 KAISDIKIVFRLDFKIRQVDVGVDQQAIYPELLLWLFDKNGVRQTSTKIGYFDGDNDIHIDYQYTVLMRPGDYISLFIDSKT
-198 NELMPDYDRFMALR
+198 
-212 LQSWETLLPLAY
+212 LQTLHAKVFDVK
-224 GEISTPV
+224 EISV
-231 KGVMEV
+231 
-237 YDVGMDIPYDN
+237 
-248 AGNTGYF
+248 
-255 ALCLVDRIEINLRIR
+255 
-270 MVVDLMTTKVT
+270 
-281 SLHIRHMSA
+281 
-290 DNKLKS
+290 
-296 DKAILLSKDGSSAG
+296 
-310 VTFVDESLSYAMRDG
+310 SY
-325 DRLIAYILCVP
+325 
-336 SIGEDIDEIIKIS
+336 IG
-349 RDYDFYIDY
+349 
-358 SARNKPVNI
+358 RNKPVNI
-367 DAFSPKKILSSLLSR
+367 DVFSPKKLLSSLLSR

-424 FAKALMGYD
+424 FAKALLGYD

-472 YSGVEIGFD
+472 YSGVDIGFD
-481 KQDYDEI
+481 KQEYDEI

-542 DIFIAH
+542 DIFIVH

-557 LVREA
+557 LVREE
-562 NGGGIYAVTGVLF
+562 NGGAIYAVTGVLF

-600 TDYLSFTASNGNS
+600 TDYLSFTASDGNS
-613 SISIGGVSETLPV
+613 SISIGGVSETLPI
-626 SLPVSDRRIRIDK
+626 SLPVNDRRIRIDK
-639 VSVETPGLSPFP
+639 VSLETPGLSPFP
-651 GNYRGRLSFSYAG
+651 GNYRGKLSFSYAG

>member
-1 MNYSSFFK
+1 M
-9 VRILD
+9 
-14 VGLLWVYLRRAK
+14 
-26 EPYRRRICPR
+26 
-36 AALLIYTRMIKA
+36 RMIKA

-105 NYTKASAILV
+105 NYTRASAILV

-183 KLLNKSAMYITPNFE
+183 KLLNKSTMYITPNFE

-212 LQSWETLLPLAY
+212 LQSRETLLPLAY

-248 AGNTGYF
+248 AGKTGYF
-255 ALCLVDRIEINLRIR
+255 ALCLVDKIEINLRIR
-270 MVVDLMTTKVT
+270 MVVDLLTTAVT

-310 VTFVDESLSYAMRDG
+310 VTSVDESLSYAMRDG
-325 DRLIAYILCVP
+325 DRLIAYILCVT

-367 DAFSPKKILSSLLSR
+367 DAFSPKKLLSSLLSR

-424 FAKALMGYD
+424 FAKALLGYD

-542 DIFIAH
+542 DIFIVH

-557 LVREA
+557 LVREE
-562 NGGGIYAVTGVLF
+562 NGGAIYAVTGVLF

-585 PRNMLL
+585 PRNMIL

-600 TDYLSFTASNGNS
+600 TDYLSFTASDGNS
-613 SISIGGVSETLPV
+613 SISIGGVSETLPI
-626 SLPVSDRRIRIDK
+626 SLPVNDRRIRIDK
-639 VSVETPGLSPFP
+639 VSLETPGLSPFP
-651 GNYRGRLSFSYAG
+651 GNYRGKLSFSYAG

>member
-1 MNYSSFFK
+1 
-9 VRILD
+9 
-14 VGLLWVYLRRAK
+14 
-26 EPYRRRICPR
+26 
-36 AALLIYTRMIKA
+36 MIKA

-78 GGVVRSFSN
+78 CGVVRSFSN

-183 KLLNKSAMYITPNFE
+183 KLLNKSTMYITPNFE

-212 LQSWETLLPLAY
+212 LQSRETLLPLAY

-248 AGNTGYF
+248 AGKTGYF
-255 ALCLVDRIEINLRIR
+255 ALCLVDKIEINLRIR
-270 MVVDLMTTKVT
+270 MVVDLLTTAVT

-325 DRLIAYILCVP
+325 DRLIAYILCVT

-367 DAFSPKKILSSLLSR
+367 DAFSPKKLLSSLLSR

-424 FAKALMGYD
+424 FAKALLGYD

-439 SVRFRHMNDFFVNE
+439 SVRFRHMNEFFVNE

-600 TDYLSFTASNGNS
+600 TDYLSFTASDGNS
-613 SISIGGVSETLPV
+613 SISIGGVSETLPI
-626 SLPVSDRRIRIDK
+626 SLPVNDRRIRIDK
-639 VSVETPGLSPFP
+639 VSLETPGLSPFP

>member
-1 MNYSSFFK
+1 
-9 VRILD
+9 
-14 VGLLWVYLRRAK
+14 
-26 EPYRRRICPR
+26 
-36 AALLIYTRMIKA
+36 MIKA

-70 ISAKRKDL
+70 ISAKRKDI

-183 KLLNKSAMYITPNFE
+183 KLLNKSTMYITPNFE

-212 LQSWETLLPLAY
+212 LQSRETLLPLAY

-248 AGNTGYF
+248 AGKTGYF
-255 ALCLVDRIEINLRIR
+255 ALCLVDKIEINLRIR
-270 MVVDLMTTKVT
+270 MVVDLLTTAVT

-310 VTFVDESLSYAMRDG
+310 VTSVDESLSYAMRDG
-325 DRLIAYILCVP
+325 DRLIAYILCVT

-367 DAFSPKKILSSLLSR
+367 DAFSPKKLLSSLLSR

-424 FAKALMGYD
+424 FAKALLGYD

-542 DIFIAH
+542 DIFIVH

-557 LVREA
+557 LVREE
-562 NGGGIYAVTGVLF
+562 NGGAIYAVMGVLF

-585 PRNMLL
+585 PRNMIL

-600 TDYLSFTASNGNS
+600 TDYLSFTASDGNS
-613 SISIGGVSETLPV
+613 SISIGGVSETLPI
-626 SLPVSDRRIRIDK
+626 SLPVNDRRIRIDK
-639 VSVETPGLSPFP
+639 VSLETPGLSPFP
-651 GNYRGRLSFSYAG
+651 GNYRGKLSFSYAG

>member
-1 MNYSSFFK
+1 M
-9 VRILD
+9 
-14 VGLLWVYLRRAK
+14 
-26 EPYRRRICPR
+26 
-36 AALLIYTRMIKA
+36 RMIKA

-70 ISAKRKDL
+70 ISAKRKDI

-183 KLLNKSAMYITPNFE
+183 KLLNKSTMYITPNFE

-212 LQSWETLLPLAY
+212 LQSRETLLPLAY

-248 AGNTGYF
+248 AGKTGYF
-255 ALCLVDRIEINLRIR
+255 ALCLVDKIEINLRIR
-270 MVVDLMTTKVT
+270 MVVDLLTTAVT

-310 VTFVDESLSYAMRDG
+310 VTSVDESLSYAMRDG
-325 DRLIAYILCVP
+325 DRLIAYILCVT

-367 DAFSPKKILSSLLSR
+367 DAFSPKKLLSSLLSR

-424 FAKALMGYD
+424 FAKALLGYD

-542 DIFIAH
+542 DIFIVH

-557 LVREA
+557 LVREE
-562 NGGGIYAVTGVLF
+562 NGGAIYAVTGVLF

-600 TDYLSFTASNGNS
+600 TDYLSFTASDGNS
-613 SISIGGVSETLPV
+613 SISIGGVSETLPI
-626 SLPVSDRRIRIDK
+626 SLPVNDRRIRIDK
-639 VSVETPGLSPFP
+639 VSLETPGLSPFP
-651 GNYRGRLSFSYAG
+651 GNYRGKLSFSYAG

>member
-1 MNYSSFFK
+1 M
-9 VRILD
+9 
-14 VGLLWVYLRRAK
+14 
-26 EPYRRRICPR
+26 
-36 AALLIYTRMIKA
+36 RMIKA

-105 NYTKASAILV
+105 NYTRASAILV

-183 KLLNKSAMYITPNFE
+183 KLLNKSTMYITPNFE

-212 LQSWETLLPLAY
+212 LQSRETLLPLAY

-248 AGNTGYF
+248 AGKTGYF
-255 ALCLVDRIEINLRIR
+255 ALCLVDKIEINLRIR
-270 MVVDLMTTKVT
+270 MVVDLLTTAVT

-310 VTFVDESLSYAMRDG
+310 VTSVDESLSYAMRDG
-325 DRLIAYILCVP
+325 DRLIAYILCVT

-367 DAFSPKKILSSLLSR
+367 DAFSPKKLLSSLLSR

-424 FAKALMGYD
+424 FAKALLGYD

-542 DIFIAH
+542 DIFIVH

-557 LVREA
+557 LVREE
-562 NGGGIYAVTGVLF
+562 NGGAIYAVTGVLF
-575 PDTIFNASYS
+575 SDTIFNASYS

-600 TDYLSFTASNGNS
+600 TDYLSFTASDGNS
-613 SISIGGVSETLPV
+613 SISIGGVSETLPIP
-626 SLPVSDRRIRIDK
+626 LPVNDRRIRIDK
-639 VSVETPGLSPFP
+639 VSLETPGLSPFP
-651 GNYRGRLSFSYAG
+651 GNYRGKLSFSYAG

>member
-1 MNYSSFFK
+1 M
-9 VRILD
+9 
-14 VGLLWVYLRRAK
+14 
-26 EPYRRRICPR
+26 
-36 AALLIYTRMIKA
+36 RMIKA

-78 GGVVRSFSN
+78 GSVVRSFSN

-105 NYTKASAILV
+105 NYTRASAILV

-183 KLLNKSAMYITPNFE
+183 KLLNKSTMYITPNFE

-212 LQSWETLLPLAY
+212 LQSRETLLPLAY

-248 AGNTGYF
+248 AGKTGYF
-255 ALCLVDRIEINLRIR
+255 ALCLVDKIEINLRIR
-270 MVVDLMTTKVT
+270 MVVDLLTTAVT

-310 VTFVDESLSYAMRDG
+310 VTSVDESLSYAMRDG
-325 DRLIAYILCVP
+325 DRLIAYILCVT

-367 DAFSPKKILSSLLSR
+367 DAFSPKKLLSSLLSR

-472 YSGVEIGFD
+472 YSGIEIGFD

-542 DIFIAH
+542 DIFIVH

-557 LVREA
+557 LVREE
-562 NGGGIYAVTGVLF
+562 NGGAIYAVTGVLF

-600 TDYLSFTASNGNS
+600 TDYLSFTASDGNS
-613 SISIGGVSETLPV
+613 SISIGGVSETLPI
-626 SLPVSDRRIRIDK
+626 SLPVNDRRIRIDK
-639 VSVETPGLSPFP
+639 VSLETPGLSPFP
-651 GNYRGRLSFSYAG
+651 GNYRGKLSFSYAG

>member
-1 MNYSSFFK
+1 
-9 VRILD
+9 
-14 VGLLWVYLRRAK
+14 
-26 EPYRRRICPR
+26 
-36 AALLIYTRMIKA
+36 MIKA
-48 VLLIGGKRYDVTDH
+48 VLLIGGKRYDITDH
-62 LKNWEDVE
+62 LRNWEDVE
-70 ISAKRKDL
+70 ISDKRKDL

-99 EAEYLS
+99 EAEYLA

-144 ISINAIDDSVAS
+144 ITINAIDDSVAS

-183 KLLNKSAMYITPNFE
+183 KLLNKSTMYITPNFE
-198 NELMPDYDRFMALR
+198 NELMPDYEQFMALR
-212 LQSWETLLPLAY
+212 LQSRETLLPLAY

-248 AGNTGYF
+248 AGKTGYF
-255 ALCLVDRIEINLRIR
+255 ALCLVDKIEINLRIR
-270 MVVDLMTTKVT
+270 MVVDLLTTAVT

-310 VTFVDESLSYAMRDG
+310 ATFVDESLSYAMRDG
-325 DRLIAYILCVP
+325 DRLIAYILCVT

-367 DAFSPKKILSSLLSR
+367 DAFSPKKLLSSLLSR

-414 VHTSFSKFCD
+414 AHTSFSKFCD
-424 FAKALMGYD
+424 FAKALLGYD

-453 TKELDHVSNMEL
+453 TKDLEHVSGMDL

-472 YSGVEIGFD
+472 YSGVDIGFD

-501 TGLDIKDN
+501 TGLSIKDN

-531 DEESKDTDSDN
+531 EEESKDTDSDN

-548 ARKDGDRLV
+548 ARKEGGRLV
-557 LVREA
+557 LVREV
-562 NGGGIYAVTGVLF
+562 NGGPIYKVTGVLF
-575 PDTIFNASYS
+575 PDTIFNAKYS
-585 PRNMLL
+585 PRNMLM
-591 VNKERLGIC
+591 VNKARLGIC
-600 TDYLSFTASNGNS
+600 TDYLSFTASEGNS
-613 SISIGGVSETLPV
+613 SISIGGVSETLPI
-626 SLPVSDRRIRIDK
+626 SLPASDRNIRIDK

-651 GNYRGRLSFSYAG
+651 GNYGGKLSFSYAG

>member
-1 MNYSSFFK
+1 M
-9 VRILD
+9 
-14 VGLLWVYLRRAK
+14 
-26 EPYRRRICPR
+26 
-36 AALLIYTRMIKA
+36 RMIKA

-70 ISAKRKDL
+70 ISAKRKDI

-183 KLLNKSAMYITPNFE
+183 KLLNKSTMYITPNFE

-212 LQSWETLLPLAY
+212 LQSRETLLPLAY

-248 AGNTGYF
+248 AGKTGYF
-255 ALCLVDRIEINLRIR
+255 ALCLVDKIEINLRIR
-270 MVVDLMTTKVT
+270 MVVDLLTTAVT

-310 VTFVDESLSYAMRDG
+310 VTSVDESLSYAMRDG
-325 DRLIAYILCVP
+325 DRLIAYILCVT

-367 DAFSPKKILSSLLSR
+367 DAFSPKKLLSSLLSR

-424 FAKALMGYD
+424 FAKALLGYD

-542 DIFIAH
+542 DIFIVH

-557 LVREA
+557 LVREE
-562 NGGGIYAVTGVLF
+562 NGGAIYAVMGVLF

-585 PRNMLL
+585 PRNMIL

-600 TDYLSFTASNGNS
+600 TDYLSFTASDGNS
-613 SISIGGVSETLPV
+613 SISIGGVSETLPI
-626 SLPVSDRRIRIDK
+626 SLPVNDRRIRIDK
-639 VSVETPGLSPFP
+639 VSLETPGLSPFP
-651 GNYRGRLSFSYAG
+651 GNYRGKLSFSYAG

>member
-1 MNYSSFFK
+1 M
-9 VRILD
+9 
-14 VGLLWVYLRRAK
+14 
-26 EPYRRRICPR
+26 
-36 AALLIYTRMIKA
+36 
-48 VLLIGGKRYDVTDH
+48 TDH

-105 NYTKASAILV
+105 NYTRASAILV

-183 KLLNKSAMYITPNFE
+183 KLLNKSTMYITPNFE

-212 LQSWETLLPLAY
+212 LQSRETLLPLAY

-248 AGNTGYF
+248 AGKTGYF
-255 ALCLVDRIEINLRIR
+255 ALCLVDKIEINLRIR
-270 MVVDLMTTKVT
+270 MVVDLLTTAVT

-310 VTFVDESLSYAMRDG
+310 VTSVDESLSYAMRDG
-325 DRLIAYILCVP
+325 DRLIAYILCVT

-367 DAFSPKKILSSLLSR
+367 DAFSPKKLLSSLLSR

-424 FAKALMGYD
+424 FAKALLGYD

-542 DIFIAH
+542 DIFIVH

-557 LVREA
+557 LVREE
-562 NGGGIYAVTGVLF
+562 NGGAIYAVTGVLF

-600 TDYLSFTASNGNS
+600 TDYLSFTASDGNS
-613 SISIGGVSETLPV
+613 SISIGGVSETLPI
-626 SLPVSDRRIRIDK
+626 SLPVNDRRIRIDK
-639 VSVETPGLSPFP
+639 VSLETPGLSPFP
-651 GNYRGRLSFSYAG
+651 GNYRGKLSFSYAG

>member
-1 MNYSSFFK
+1 M
-9 VRILD
+9 
-14 VGLLWVYLRRAK
+14 
-26 EPYRRRICPR
+26 
-36 AALLIYTRMIKA
+36 RMIKA

-87 KFEFVKGAYDLL
+87 KFEFVKGAYDIL

-183 KLLNKSAMYITPNFE
+183 KLLNKSTMYITPNFE

-212 LQSWETLLPLAY
+212 LQSRETLLPLAY

-248 AGNTGYF
+248 AGKTGYF
-255 ALCLVDRIEINLRIR
+255 ALCLVDKIEINLRIR
-270 MVVDLMTTKVT
+270 MVVDLLTTAVT

-310 VTFVDESLSYAMRDG
+310 VTSVDESLSYAMRDG
-325 DRLIAYILCVP
+325 DRLIAYILCVT

-367 DAFSPKKILSSLLSR
+367 DAFSPKKLLSSLLSR

-542 DIFIAH
+542 DIFIVH

-557 LVREA
+557 LVREE
-562 NGGGIYAVTGVLF
+562 NGGAIYAVTGVLF

-600 TDYLSFTASNGNS
+600 TDYLSFTASDGNS
-613 SISIGGVSETLPV
+613 SISIGGVSETLPI
-626 SLPVSDRRIRIDK
+626 SLPVNDRRIRIDK
-639 VSVETPGLSPFP
+639 VSLETPGLSPFP
-651 GNYRGRLSFSYAG
+651 GNYRGKLSFSYAG

>member
-1 MNYSSFFK
+1 M
-9 VRILD
+9 
-14 VGLLWVYLRRAK
+14 
-26 EPYRRRICPR
+26 
-36 AALLIYTRMIKA
+36 RMIKA

-164 VYDIPVSELKEDTL
+164 VYDIPVSELKEDAL

-183 KLLNKSAMYITPNFE
+183 KLLNKSTMYITPNFE

-212 LQSWETLLPLAY
+212 LQSRETLLPLAY

-248 AGNTGYF
+248 AGKTGYF
-255 ALCLVDRIEINLRIR
+255 ALCLVDKIEINLRIR
-270 MVVDLMTTKVT
+270 MVVDLLTTAVT

-310 VTFVDESLSYAMRDG
+310 VTSVDESLSYAMRDG
-325 DRLIAYILCVP
+325 DRLIAYILCVT

-367 DAFSPKKILSSLLSR
+367 DAFSPKKLLSSLLSR

-424 FAKALMGYD
+424 FAKALLGYD

-542 DIFIAH
+542 DIFIVH

-557 LVREA
+557 LVREE
-562 NGGGIYAVTGVLF
+562 NGGAIYAVTGVLF

-600 TDYLSFTASNGNS
+600 TDYLSFTASDGNS
-613 SISIGGVSETLPV
+613 SISIGGVSETLPI
-626 SLPVSDRRIRIDK
+626 SLPVNDRRIRIDK
-639 VSVETPGLSPFP
+639 VSLETPGLSPFP
-651 GNYRGRLSFSYAG
+651 GNYRGKLSFSYAG

-676 KIGKYQTASY
+676 KIGKPQTTSY

>member
-1 MNYSSFFK
+1 
-9 VRILD
+9 
-14 VGLLWVYLRRAK
+14 
-26 EPYRRRICPR
+26 
-36 AALLIYTRMIKA
+36 MIKA

-99 EAEYLS
+99 EAEYLA
-105 NYTKASAILV
+105 NYTRASAILV

-183 KLLNKSAMYITPNFE
+183 KLLNKSTMYITPNFE

-212 LQSWETLLPLAY
+212 IQKRETLLPLAY

-231 KGVMEV
+231 RGVMEV

-255 ALCLVDRIEINLRIR
+255 ALCLVDKIEINLRIR
-270 MVVDLMTTKVT
+270 MFVDLLTTAVT

-310 VTFVDESLSYAMRDG
+310 VTSVDESLSYAMRDG
-325 DRLIAYILCVP
+325 DRLIAYILCVT

-367 DAFSPKKILSSLLSR
+367 DAFSPKKLLSSLLSR
-382 MGVSLSGDIV
+382 MGVSLPGDIV
-392 SGSMPIPWMMAAE
+392 SGAMPIPWVMAAE

-424 FAKALMGYD
+424 FAKALLGYD

-542 DIFIAH
+542 DIFIVH

-575 PDTIFNASYS
+575 PDTIFNALYS

-591 VNKERLGIC
+591 VNKYRLDIC
-600 TDYLSFTASNGNS
+600 TDYLSFTASDGNS
-613 SISIGGVSETLPV
+613 SISIGGVSETLPI
-626 SLPVSDRRIRIDK
+626 SLPVNDRRIRIDK
-639 VSVETPGLSPFP
+639 VSLETPGLSPFP
-651 GNYRGRLSFSYAG
+651 GNYRGKLSFSYAG

>member
-1 MNYSSFFK
+1 M
-9 VRILD
+9 
-14 VGLLWVYLRRAK
+14 
-26 EPYRRRICPR
+26 
-36 AALLIYTRMIKA
+36 RMIKA

-164 VYDIPVSELKEDTL
+164 VYDIPVSELKEDAL

-183 KLLNKSAMYITPNFE
+183 KLLNKSTMYITPNFE

-212 LQSWETLLPLAY
+212 LQSRETLLPLAY

-248 AGNTGYF
+248 AGKTGYF
-255 ALCLVDRIEINLRIR
+255 ALCLVDKIEINLRIR
-270 MVVDLMTTKVT
+270 MVVDLLTTAVT

-310 VTFVDESLSYAMRDG
+310 VTSVDESLSYAMRDG
-325 DRLIAYILCVP
+325 DRLIAYILCVT

-367 DAFSPKKILSSLLSR
+367 DAFSPKKLLSSLLSR

-424 FAKALMGYD
+424 FAKALLGYD

-542 DIFIAH
+542 DIFIVH

-557 LVREA
+557 LVREE
-562 NGGGIYAVTGVLF
+562 NGGAIYAVTGVLF

-585 PRNMLL
+585 PRNMIL

-600 TDYLSFTASNGNS
+600 TDYLSFTASDGNS
-613 SISIGGVSETLPV
+613 SISIGGVSETLPI
-626 SLPVSDRRIRIDK
+626 SLPVNDRRIRIDK
-639 VSVETPGLSPFP
+639 VSLETPGLSPFP
-651 GNYRGRLSFSYAG
+651 GNYRGKLSFSYAG

-676 KIGKYQTASY
+676 KIGKPQTTSY

>member
-1 MNYSSFFK
+1 
-9 VRILD
+9 
-14 VGLLWVYLRRAK
+14 
-26 EPYRRRICPR
+26 
-36 AALLIYTRMIKA
+36 MIKA

-183 KLLNKSAMYITPNFE
+183 KLLNKSTMYIIPNFE

-212 LQSWETLLPLAY
+212 LQSRETLLPLAY
-224 GEISTPV
+224 GDISTPV

-255 ALCLVDRIEINLRIR
+255 ALCLVDKIEINLRIR
-270 MVVDLMTTKVT
+270 MVVDLLTTAVT

-310 VTFVDESLSYAMRDG
+310 VTFVDESLSYVMRDG
-325 DRLIAYILCVP
+325 DRLIAYILCVT

-367 DAFSPKKILSSLLSR
+367 DAFSPKKLLSSLLSR

-424 FAKALMGYD
+424 FAKALLGYD

-542 DIFIAH
+542 DIFITN

-557 LVREA
+557 LVREE
-562 NGGGIYAVTGVLF
+562 NGGAIYAVTGVLF

-600 TDYLSFTASNGNS
+600 TDYLSFTASDGNS
-613 SISIGGVSETLPV
+613 SISIGGVSETLPI
-626 SLPVSDRRIRIDK
+626 SLPVNDRRIRIDK
-639 VSVETPGLSPFP
+639 VSLETPGLSPFP
-651 GNYRGRLSFSYAG
+651 GNYRGKLSFSYAG
-664 RSYEGWVSEITE
+664 RSYEGWVGEITE